1 MPTAAAVAAAAA
13 TAKIQAMDAVATNAV
28 LGLSKLSS
36 QLGAQTSVLPG
47 LQQLPTTLGIS
58 STVSAAVIP
67 PPGIAIPQQIRAP
80 VPILPGNFS
89 YIYIIFGI
97 LYSQISG
104 KFRKVEWA
112 EGGRENNFELQ
123 RSFAPHT
130 PLL

>member
-47 LQQLPTTLGIS
+47 LQQLPNSLNVAP
-58 STVSAAVIP
+58 TVPAVTIP

-80 VPILPGNFS
+80 VPILPGFFNH
-89 YIYIIFGI
+89 I
-97 LYSQISG
+97 
-104 KFRKVEWA
+104 
-112 EGGRENNFELQ
+112 
-123 RSFAPHT
+123 
-130 PLL
+130 